1 MESSDK
7 IFELCYCW
15 YDDYK
20 QILFTGPHNIS
31 EKEFNDICKS
41 IVPEAGKL
49 AIKNDTWV
57 GWREVLNCMADLLKE
72 KGFKKFTP
80 KRFVAPSSLII
91 RKKEL
96 IRDAEYS
103 EANLLGDSLDL
114 ISEHN
119 DKMEESYWENM
130 SMEEYGLDE
139 GIPPKNS

>member
-1 MESSDK
+1 MQPSDK

-20 QILFTGPHNIS
+20 QILFTGPHNVS
-31 EKEFNDICKS
+31 EKEFNEICKTL
-41 IVPEAGKL
+41 VPKAGRL
-49 AIKNDTWV
+49 ALKSDTWI
-57 GWREVLNCMADLLKE
+57 GWREILDCMVDLLKE
-72 KGFKKFTP
+72 KDFKKFTP

-96 IRDAEYS
+96 IRDAEYL

-119 DKMEESYWENM
+119 DKMEEDFWKDTEQESF
-130 SMEEYGLDE
+130 
-139 GIPPKNS
+139 